1 VNVAVYV
8 DPLLVVVTVDKDP
21 PVTLISELLKLVVA
35 VFIENVTVA
44 ICPGVKDVLVEEI
57 VHIIAVTTVF
67 MVRLTVL
74 EENDVVASLLVPD
87 TDIEPDWLTLTV

>member
-8 DPLLVVVTVDKDP
+8 DPLSEVVTVDKDP

-44 ICPGVKDVLVEEI
+44 VCPGVKDVLVEEI
-57 VHIIAVTTVF
+57 VQII
-67 MVRLTVL
+67 LTSRVL
-74 EENDVVASLLVPD
+74 
-87 TDIEPDWLTLTV
+87 I